1 MSTALTPPD
10 DDHRRQHDEARREL
24 VKVRAEADEARK
36 HVYALLDHLL
46 EFKTVSLKEAGLS
59 GAELAAKTRE
69 ELRALPAVTAR
80 LREAE
85 IQLTSYRETLKR
97 TDGATFEP
105 RTHAVVCIGL
115 ERLVW

>member
-46 EFKTVSLKEAGLS
+46 PNKPLCPAAGC
-59 GAELAAKTRE
+59 RDWC
-69 ELRALPAVTAR
+69 P
-80 LREAE
+80 
-85 IQLTSYRETLKR
+85 
-97 TDGATFEP
+97 
-105 RTHAVVCIGL
+105 
-115 ERLVW
+115 